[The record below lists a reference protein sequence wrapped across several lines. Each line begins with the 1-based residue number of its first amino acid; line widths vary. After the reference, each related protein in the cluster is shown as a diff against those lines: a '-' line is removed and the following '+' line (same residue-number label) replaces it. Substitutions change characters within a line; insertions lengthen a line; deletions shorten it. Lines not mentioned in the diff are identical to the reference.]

1 MCEVHRDGTHSPL
14 AASDLSTFGSMRS
27 IMDMPIEG
35 GKLAPPT
42 FRGDSADVELFI
54 RRFERLAVSHHLT
67 DQERCDMVTDY
78 CGRIV
83 RETIE
88 GFKAYQDGDWEKL
101 KSDIQRF

>member
-1 MCEVHRDGTHSPL
+1 
-14 AASDLSTFGSMRS
+14 
-27 IMDMPIEG
+27 MPIEG

-101 KSDIQRF
+101 KSDIRRF